1 MKVSEIL
8 EYINIISPL
17 SLAESYDNAGLLVGS
32 GDIEVTG
39 IETCLDITNKAVD
52 EAAAK
57 GANLIVSH
65 HPVIFH
71 GLKTVPADSPVYRM
85 IANGISAICI
95 HTNFDITE
103 GGVNDTLLELLGFEE
118 REVLEPIHPNGLG
131 FGAVCDL
138 ELGFT
143 PRALAEHCKNT
154 LFAEDIRYCGSPELE
169 IKRVAV
175 VSGSGGSLLRLA
187 REKGCQALI
196 TGDIKHD
203 VWIDANNIGMALI
216 DAGHYGTE
224 KCASHRIAALLSRS
238 FPTVPVFAGESE
250 KYPYKCV

>member
-1 MKVSEIL
+1 MRVSDIL
-8 EYINIISPL
+8 EYINVISPL
-17 SLAESYDNAGLLVGS
+17 SLAESYDNVGLLVG
-32 GDIEVTG
+32 GGENEVAG
-39 IETCLDITNKAVD
+39 IASCLDITNKVVD
-52 EAAAK
+52 EAVAK

-71 GLKTVPADSPVYRM
+71 GLKSIPSESPVYRM
-85 IANGISAICI
+85 IANGIGAICI

-103 GGVNDTLLELLGFEE
+103 GGVNDALLELLGFASSG
-118 REVLEPIHPNGLG
+118 VVEPIHANGLG

-143 PRALAEHCKNT
+143 PKALAEHCKNV
-154 LFAEDIRYCGSPELE
+154 LYAEDVRYCGSSEIE

-175 VSGSGGSLLRLA
+175 VCGSGGSILNLA
-187 REKGCQALI
+187 REKGCQAMI
-196 TGDIKHD
+196 TGDVKHN
-203 VWIDANNIGMALI
+203 VWIEANNIGMALI

-238 FPTVPVFAGESE
+238 FPDIPVFACETE
-250 KYPYKCV
+250 EYPFMCV